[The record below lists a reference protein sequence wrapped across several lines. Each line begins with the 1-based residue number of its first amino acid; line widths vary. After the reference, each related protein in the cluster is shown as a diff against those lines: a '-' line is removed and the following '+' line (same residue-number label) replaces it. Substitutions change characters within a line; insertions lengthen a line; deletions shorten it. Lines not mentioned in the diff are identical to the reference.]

1 MEALQP
7 TKQYHMFAIN
17 NNFKVLKNEHTTN
30 EDKNKK
36 MDS

>member
-17 NNFKVLKNEHTTN
+17 NNYKVLQNEPTTN

-36 MDS
+36 MHS